1 MNVIF
6 NLKFKLFS
14 LINDDKVDKNGNI
27 IFIELLKWYL
37 ILI

>member
-6 NLKFKLFS
+6 NLKFRLFS

-27 IFIELLKWYL
+27 IFIELLK
-37 ILI
+37 